1 MPERLNV
8 AALHLTVPA
17 EPLTAAAF
25 APFGDVIENPRPDV
39 HPSQFATAFGSLSPA
54 DAAQIHN
61 PVSANQGSATKYQRV
76 SALADRYASGHAPS
90 GKPSGPLASM
100 FVCATRTLLPSDSS
114 TAGSAGGGLFPVT
127 ILERHPYTTQT
138 FVPLFTQ
145 AAADTRYLVIV
156 APNLSAA
163 ETPAGMKTTS
173 PPDVRGLRA
182 FVARGDQAVTY
193 GAATWHAPMA
203 ALGAAGTALPF
214 FVFQFAN
221 GVGPEDCQEVVLDS
235 GADSA
240 EKTSA
245 VVVLVPPRSASPPPT
260 ALPLDFGSKL

>member
-1 MPERLNV
+1 MPDRLDV
-8 AALHLTVPA
+8 AALRLAVPA

-39 HPSQFATAFGSLSPA
+39 HPSQFAKAFGSSGAGYL
-54 DAAQIHN
+54 HH
-61 PVSANQGSATKYQRV
+61 PVSANQGSAIKYQRV
-76 SALADRYASGHAPS
+76 SGLADRYASGKAPS
-90 GKPSGPLASM
+90 GMPSEPLASM
-100 FVCATRTLLPSDSS
+100 FVCGARTLLE
-114 TAGSAGGGLFPVT
+114 GGRFPVT

-138 FVPLFTQ
+138 FVPLSQ
-145 AAADTRYLVIV
+145 HSAADTRYLVIV
-156 APNLSAA
+156 APTLPDATRNN
-163 ETPAGMKTTS
+163 

-203 ALGAAGTALPF
+203 ALGAAGTSLPF

-235 GADSA
+235 GAADA
-240 EKTSA
+240 EGTSS
-245 VVVLVPPRSASPPPT
+245 VVVRVPSTVAALSPSSSSSSSSPG
-260 ALPLDFGSKL
+260 LWSKL